1 MRKTADA
8 SERMSTDDIASQLCV
23 GCGMCCDGVLY
34 DRAEV
39 AEGEADRMRRAGL
52 DLFETEGKS
61 YFRQPCP
68 HSRCGRCMIYETRFR
83 ICRTF
88 ECALLRRVERGD
100 VELSDAQEKV
110 ALAMRLLAKVVEADP
125 RAKTARER
133 IRIRAALAEAAEG
146 QSGEERRTI
155 SRRLLDIVALDS
167 FLEQWFRHRSAKPET
182 EDEAAILTARL

>member
-1 MRKTADA
+1 
-8 SERMSTDDIASQLCV
+8 
-23 GCGMCCDGVLY
+23 
-34 DRAEV
+34 
-39 AEGEADRMRRAGL
+39 
-52 DLFETEGKS
+52 
-61 YFRQPCP
+61 
-68 HSRCGRCMIYETRFR
+68 
-83 ICRTF
+83 
-88 ECALLRRVERGD
+88 
-100 VELSDAQEKV
+100 
-110 ALAMRLLAKVVEADP
+110 VVEADP